1 MPPTPAAHRPAL
13 AVQPVPRHPGDRH
26 HRRHR
31 NFFPSPS
38 HQRRVPQ
45 QPISMLLPE
54 SIKALTTT
62 TPIIMK
68 IRQPRRCSPSCRRA
82 TPTSRMPRQF
92 RPADLLCPPC
102 GPPQALLPTATPT
115 SHTPRQLQS
124 VNVLCRFYGPPQA
137 LPPPSTTPLPRR
149 FNALTTP
156 IIVKVHLF
164 LADCPTRTLPP
175 SSRTSCRAVP
185 PPTPTR
191 RSFPSRPKRDEN
203 EQTSQKSS
211 CS

>member
-13 AVQPVPRHPGDRH
+13 AVQPVPHHPGDRH

-31 NFFPSPS
+31 IFFPSPS
-38 HQRRVPQ
+38 HRRRVPQ

-54 SIKALTTT
+54 SIKALTMT

-156 IIVKVHLF
+156 IIVKMS
-164 LADCPTRTLPP
+164 TT
-175 SSRTSCRAVP
+175 TP
-185 PPTPTR
+185 PPPR
-191 RSFPSRPKRDEN
+191 MHHPSPPPGHTQHPPQLPSCPRP
-203 EQTSQKSS
+203 SHLS
-211 CS
+211 